1 MPRYISTVDSG
12 NFVGYLYTLKQFL
25 VQIKETK
32 KSNINVE
39 INNYLFEKENKQI
52 VEQENKQ
59 MIEQDSKQIAEQE
72 NKQMVEQDSKQIVKQ
87 ESKQIANKSKEQLK
101 KEKIEQSVN
110 ENTIQELINIINN
123 LIEKTDFSKLYDYEK
138 RLFSIGFN
146 IEENKLTDSYYD
158 LLASEARQASLVAI
172 AKHDIPSKHWQ
183 NLSRTL
189 TTMNGYKRTCILV
202 WNSI

>member
-32 KSNINVE
+32 KSNLNVE
-39 INNYLFEKENKQI
+39 INNYLFEK
-52 VEQENKQ
+52 
-59 MIEQDSKQIAEQE
+59 E

-101 KEKIEQSVN
+101 KEPIEQSVN